1 MANPFAGYMTVKQA
15 MEELEARSP
24 STVTRLVRDE
34 DSPPVPGKPLLGV
47 KIDGLGWMITRKSV
61 AAHIAAIPPGDP
73 KIGFPRG
80 RGRNPA
86 KKAPA
91 AKATKPR
98 KSSKS

>member
-1 MANPFAGYMTVKQA
+1 MANPFAGYMTVKEA
-15 MEELEARSP
+15 MKDLEARSP
-24 STVTRLVRDE
+24 STITRLIRDE
-34 DSPPVPGKPLLGV
+34 DSPPESGKPLLGR
-47 KIDGLGWMITRKSV
+47 KIVGLGWMITRKSV

-91 AKATKPR
+91 SKAAKPNKPR
-98 KSSKS
+98 KS